1 MMRRT
6 AVGDHVDCWVE
17 VRSGVYHHTVI
28 QRPGEEWARMVHRTT
43 RRPTHRGEMQRPV
56 DRTGGEGTR

>member
-1 MMRRT
+1 MIRRL
-6 AVGDHVDCWVE
+6 ALGEHVDCCAE
-17 VRSGVYHHTVI
+17 VRSGVYRHMVI
-28 QRPGEEWARMVHRTT
+28 QRPGQEWTRMVHRIT